1 MWEEERTL
9 ASELLNYKIE
19 LSKRE
24 NSDRDLVMHQSEKDE
39 NVDQNVQSKLDSI
52 FDSQLFQQK
61 SNPILEKLC

>member
-24 NSDRDLVMHQSEKDE
+24 NSDRDLVMHHSE
-39 NVDQNVQSKLDSI
+39 
-52 FDSQLFQQK
+52 
-61 SNPILEKLC
+61 